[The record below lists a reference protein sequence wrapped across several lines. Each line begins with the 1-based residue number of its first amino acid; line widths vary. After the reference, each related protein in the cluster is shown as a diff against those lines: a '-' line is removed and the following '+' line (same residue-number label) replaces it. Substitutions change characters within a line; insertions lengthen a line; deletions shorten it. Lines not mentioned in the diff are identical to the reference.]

1 MASSKVA
8 CPQWDHVSTG
18 ERLGGAV
25 GEGALPSPL
34 HVTSG
39 DSRTMGCILGNTTSN
54 FPPELWTQAQIQ
66 TVP

>member
-8 CPQWDHVSTG
+8 CPQWGPVSIGGT
-18 ERLGGAV
+18 LGSTA

-39 DSRTMGCILGNTTSN
+39 DSRTMGCVLGNTTSN
-54 FPPELWTQAQIQ
+54 FPPEPWTQA
-66 TVP
+66 